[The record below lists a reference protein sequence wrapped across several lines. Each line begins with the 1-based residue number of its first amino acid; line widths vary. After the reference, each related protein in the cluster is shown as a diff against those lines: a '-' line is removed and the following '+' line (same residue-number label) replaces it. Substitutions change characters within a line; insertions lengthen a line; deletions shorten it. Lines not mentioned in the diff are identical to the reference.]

1 MIEDIKVEIIIEKAQ
16 ENIGRVSSLEKSK
29 SIILH
34 VKMFTGSLISSA
46 DRVIL
51 NSGTSSKI
59 LEFHFS

>member
-34 VKMFTGSLISSA
+34 VKMFIGLLINSA

>member
-1 MIEDIKVEIIIEKAQ
+1 MIEDEKVKIIIEKVQ

-34 VKMFTGSLISSA
+34 VKMFTGSLINSV

-59 LEFHFS
+59 LEFHF

>member
-34 VKMFTGSLISSA
+34 VKMFTGLLINSA
-46 DRVIL
+46 GRVIS

>member
-1 MIEDIKVEIIIEKAQ
+1 MIEDGKVEIIIEKVQ
-16 ENIGRVSSLEKSK
+16 ENIGKVFSLEKSK

-34 VKMFTGSLISSA
+34 VKMFIGSLINSV
-46 DRVIL
+46 DHVIL

>member
-1 MIEDIKVEIIIEKAQ
+1 MMEDGKVKIITEKAQ

-34 VKMFTGSLISSA
+34 VKMFIGLLINSA